1 MNSWLALRRA
11 LDRLT
16 LYLPLL
22 VMSVL
27 AMGSWWLVRS
37 MPDIWNGGS

>member
-1 MNSWLALRRA
+1 MSARLLAVRRA

-27 AMGSWWLVRS
+27 AMGS
-37 MPDIWNGGS
+37 